1 MSNAGTLV
9 SVQGA
14 KTLRATLKAAG
25 IKLDDLKA
33 AHAAVASLVWDRAS
47 PRTPTR
53 TGRLARTG
61 RPAGTATSA
70 IVRVGT
76 ASVPY
81 GGPIHWG
88 WPNRHIA
95 AQPWIYVAAGDTQET
110 WEAMYLQAIEA
121 VMAEVE
127 GTPGE

>member
-1 MSNAGTLV
+1 MSGGPLV

-33 AHAAVASLVWDRAS
+33 AHAAVATLVWSRAA

-53 TGRLARTG
+53 TGRLGRTG
-61 RPAGTATSA
+61 RPSGQQGAA

-76 ASVPY
+76 AAVPY

-88 WPNRHIA
+88 WANRHIV
-95 AQPWIYVAAGDTQET
+95 AQPWIYVAAGDTQQT
-110 WEAMYLQAIEA
+110 WEPIYLAAIEA
-121 VMAEVE
+121 VIAEVE
-127 GTPGE
+127 GTPGP

>member
-1 MSNAGTLV
+1 MSRGAVV

-25 IKLDDLKA
+25 LKLDDLKA
-33 AHAAVASLVWDRAS
+33 AHAAVAALVWNRAA
-47 PRTPTR
+47 PYTPTL
-53 TGRLARTG
+53 TGRLAKTG
-61 RPAGTATSA
+61 RPSGTQSAA

-76 ASVPY
+76 TAVPY

-95 AQPWIYVAAGDTQET
+95 AQPWIYIAAGDTE
-110 WEAMYLQAIEA
+110 QAWLGTY
-121 VMAEVE
+121 MAAIDAIVQTVE
-127 GTPGE
+127 GTPGP